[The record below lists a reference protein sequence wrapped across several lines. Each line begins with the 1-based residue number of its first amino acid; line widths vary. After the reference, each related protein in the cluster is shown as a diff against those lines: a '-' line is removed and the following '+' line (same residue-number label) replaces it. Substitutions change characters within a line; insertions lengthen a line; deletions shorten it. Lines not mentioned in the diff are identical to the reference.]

1 MLTLFLHH
9 GRESI
14 QPSGY
19 ADISGTDFLQY
30 FRLLRFYPLAGRCR
44 LPVLVCWFHLTLQE
58 RRFIVDDNV
67 EKAVF
72 RVQKTSYY
80 NKNGLFIEE
89 FQICMNGRDSIM
101 CQREEFEDLYK
112 IMGIALNDRKEE
124 TNGRGSRI

>member
-1 MLTLFLHH
+1 MM
-9 GRESI
+9 
-14 QPSGY
+14 
-19 ADISGTDFLQY
+19 
-30 FRLLRFYPLAGRCR
+30 
-44 LPVLVCWFHLTLQE
+44 
-58 RRFIVDDNV
+58 DDNV

-89 FQICMNGRDSIM
+89 FQICMNGRDGIM

-124 TNGRGSRI
+124 TKRSSKF